1 MGYPI
6 GRFGFTLS
14 AVMIRKKNK
23 VRAELYI
30 SGEKAKGF
38 FTSLKEQREEIEGE
52 LEYHLEWEEL
62 PKGRDCRVAYYL
74 NDADPGGCPGRCWN
88 SAAARVTFYATCSTS
103 VASPRPRR

>member
-52 LEYHLEWEEL
+52 LEYHLE
-62 PKGRDCRVAYYL
+62 K
-74 NDADPGGCPGRCWN
+74 DPGGA
-88 SAAARVTFYATCSTS
+88 AAAR
-103 VASPRPRR
+103 RRVNRMI